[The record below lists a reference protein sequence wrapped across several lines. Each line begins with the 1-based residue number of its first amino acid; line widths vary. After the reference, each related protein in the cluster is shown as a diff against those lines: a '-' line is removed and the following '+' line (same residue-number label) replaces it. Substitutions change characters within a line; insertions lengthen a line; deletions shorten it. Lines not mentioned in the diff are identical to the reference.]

1 MSSIGLGLRRENRRL
16 IAGRGWK
23 AVFHLGIRNASYR
36 PGRSLLCVCLIA
48 AATFV
53 IVSVEAF
60 RQDPGKISMDKASGT
75 GGFSLYAES
84 VIPVL
89 HDLNTQ
95 AGKDA
100 LNLSAREA
108 AALKEVQFTQF
119 RFRPGDDASCL
130 NLYTPQEPR
139 ILGVPKAFLTAGR
152 FSFRDSLAAT
162 PEEKRNPWL
171 LLETKPGDT
180 TVPAIGDANTI
191 RYILQRALG
200 DEIVVRRAN
209 GESVRLRLVAA
220 LRDSLFQS
228 ELLIS
233 DENFLRYFP
242 EQEGSRFFMIDA
254 PIERAGEVTR
264 TLEEGLADLGFDVS
278 RSSDRLAAYHRVENT
293 YLSTF
298 QSLGG
303 LGLILGTIGLAT
315 VLLRNV
321 IERRSELALLRA
333 VGFRRETLAG
343 LIVAENTVL
352 MLLGLL
358 AGTLCALVA
367 ITPALISRGGTVPI
381 GSLLLTLGGVLVVG
395 LGASA
400 WAALAAFRAPLLPAL
415 RGD

>member
-1 MSSIGLGLRRENRRL
+1 
-16 IAGRGWK
+16 
-23 AVFHLGIRNASYR
+23 
-36 PGRSLLCVCLIA
+36 
-48 AATFV
+48 V

-60 RQDPGKISMDKASGT
+60 RQDPGKISIDKASGT

-95 AGKDA
+95 AGKEA
-100 LNLSAREA
+100 LSLSPHEA
-108 AALKEVQFTQF
+108 AALKDVQFTQF

-130 NLYTPQEPR
+130 NLYAPQEPR

-162 PEEKRNPWL
+162 PEEQRNPWL

-180 TVPAIGDANTI
+180 AVPAIGDANTI
-191 RYILQRALG
+191 RYILRRALG

-233 DENFLRYFP
+233 DENFLRCFP

-333 VGFRRETLAG
+333 VGFRREALAG

-352 MLLGLL
+352 MLLGLV
-358 AGTLCALVA
+358 AGSLCALVA
-367 ITPALISRGGTVPI
+367 IAPALISRGGTVPV
-381 GSLLLTLGGVLVVG
+381 GPLLLTLGGVLVVG